1 MIDNLYFEEMLATNE
16 ELEPPRMVLAPELRL
31 QRLTNIDVDVNDA
44 IPIKRYFR
52 SSSEMIRMANYHLDE
67 GNLEK
72 SFQLYMKHII
82 LYLEKLPK
90 HVEYKK
96 ADVTEVEAC
105 KQKCRQVI
113 KLAEEIKKKLKNK
126 YRIQYEEYIKKKVS

>member
-1 MIDNLYFEEMLATNE
+1 MS
-16 ELEPPRMVLAPELRL
+16 PEVRL

-72 SFQLYMKHII
+72 SFQLYMKHVI

-96 ADVTEVEAC
+96 AEPTDVEAC
-105 KQKCRQVI
+105 KKKCAQVI
-113 KLAEEIKKKLKNK
+113 KLAEELKKKLQNK
-126 YRIQYEEYIKKKVS
+126 YRLQYEEYLKKKVSVCGI